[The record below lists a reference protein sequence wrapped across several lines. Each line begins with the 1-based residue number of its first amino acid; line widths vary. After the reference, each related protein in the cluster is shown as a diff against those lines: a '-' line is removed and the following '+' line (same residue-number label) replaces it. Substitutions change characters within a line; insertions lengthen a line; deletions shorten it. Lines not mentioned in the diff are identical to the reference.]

1 MFNKAGL
8 DNVRSVRTFQNEK
21 HDAFSC
27 CSFHDALF
35 KRVDQVC
42 APKYETVYDNKCE
55 TVYETVYEDVCTAQ
69 FSTIYEKKCETK

>member
-1 MFNKAGL
+1 MSEASGRFKAK
-8 DNVRSVRTFQNEK
+8 NMMP
-21 HDAFSC
+21 
-27 CSFHDALF
+27 FHDALF

-55 TVYETVYEDVCTAQ
+55 TVYETVYEDACTAQ

>member
-8 DNVRSVRTFQNEK
+8 DNVRSVRTFQSQK
-21 HDAFSC
+21 
-27 CSFHDALF
+27 HDALF
-35 KRVDQVC
+35 KRFHQVC